1 MILFHLPRAVK
12 ESLAAK
18 ARKEG
23 KSTTR
28 LLNELIAAY
37 ITPKK
42 KVGRGN
48 VDLAQVEG
56 AKQILRTCHPDPVSA
71 TEIAKHVGCTRA
83 RAERLLDILSG
94 NAADSA
100 NAATGFLV
108 YEDDTTG
115 SPMFGIAKD
124 IEMTGNAPI
133 AGRVNKPGGG
143 AYKHMWNQGDENG
156 QN

>member
-1 MILFHLPRAVK
+1 MILFHLPRTVK

-18 ARKEG
+18 AREEG
-23 KSTTR
+23 KSTTG
-28 LLNELIAAY
+28 LLNELIACY
-37 ITPKK
+37 ITEPPKK

-48 VDLAQVEG
+48 VDLVQVER
-56 AKQILRTCHPDPVSA
+56 AKAILRTRHPDPVSA

-94 NAADSA
+94 NATDNA
-100 NAATGFLV
+100 NAATDFLV
-108 YEDDTTG
+108 YEDDSTG

-133 AGRVNKPGGG
+133 AGRLNRPGGG
-143 AYKHMWNQGDENG
+143 AYKHMWN
-156 QN
+156 

>member
-1 MILFHLPRAVK
+1 MILFHLPRATK
-12 ESLAAK
+12 ESLAAH

-48 VDLAQVEG
+48 VDLVQVER
-56 AKQILRTCHPDPVSA
+56 AKAILRTRHPDPVSA

-94 NAADSA
+94 NATDSA
-100 NAATGFLV
+100 NTATDFLV
-108 YEDDTTG
+108 YEDDSTG

-133 AGRVNKPGGG
+133 AGRSNRPGGS
-143 AYKHMWNQGDENG
+143 AYKQRWN
-156 QN
+156 